1 MGHETKAQLKDYVEV
16 KIMKIKT
23 TVAALSVL
31 SVLSFGAFAAD
42 SIDAAQAQNREA
54 IGTVSVSGV
63 ASSPMDMREMLNKKA
78 EEKGVRRGRCAETAL
93 PSAFA
98 EYAGGVHRKSGGA
111 QLQKSGAGHPA
122 GADRPAQ
129 D

>member
-1 MGHETKAQLKDYVEV
+1 
-16 KIMKIKT
+16 MKIKT

-63 ASSPMDMREMLNKKA
+63 ASSPMDMREMLNKKRK
-78 EEKGVRRGRCAETAL
+78 KGATAYQITE
-93 PSAFA
+93 A
-98 EYAGGVHRKSGGA
+98 RSGDTARYG
-111 QLQKSGAGHPA
+111 
-122 GADRPAQ
+122 
-129 D
+129 

>member
-63 ASSPMDMREMLNKKA
+63 AASPMDMLRLNCTNKPSSSCPTILPP
-78 EEKGVRRGRCAETAL
+78 VRGLFFAL
-93 PSAFA
+93 MTNIKTQMPF
-98 EYAGGVHRKSGGA
+98 
-111 QLQKSGAGHPA
+111 QLFLCLIKQ
-122 GADRPAQ
+122 Q
-129 D
+129 Y

>member
-1 MGHETKAQLKDYVEV
+1 
-16 KIMKIKT
+16 MKIKT

-54 IGTVSVSGV
+54 IGTVSGV

-78 EEKGVRRGRCAETAL
+78 EEKGATAYQITEARSGDTWHATAEL
-93 PSAFA
+93 
-98 EYAGGVHRKSGGA
+98 YK
-111 QLQKSGAGHPA
+111 
-122 GADRPAQ
+122 
-129 D
+129 

>member
-1 MGHETKAQLKDYVEV
+1 
-16 KIMKIKT
+16 MKIKT

-78 EEKGVRRGRCAETAL
+78 EAKNCSKASVSQDANAYATWWQTSKPVAL
-93 PSAFA
+93 
-98 EYAGGVHRKSGGA
+98 EGEVNGK
-111 QLQKSGAGHPA
+111 
-122 GADRPAQ
+122 
-129 D
+129 

>member
-1 MGHETKAQLKDYVEV
+1 
-16 KIMKIKT
+16 MKMKT

-42 SIDAAQAQNREA
+42 SINANQAQNREA

-78 EEKGVRRGRCAETAL
+78 EEKGASAYQITEARSGDTARHGRTVQINPHRQVRRYCPQL
-93 PSAFA
+93 PGAFFILMT
-98 EYAGGVHRKSGGA
+98 HIKA
-111 QLQKSGAGHPA
+111 QVPFQFFFRFIK
-122 GADRPAQ
+122 
-129 D
+129 